1 MYLSFHLIVYL
12 KKGRVYVNI
21 KAVKQSSSQA
31 VKQSSSQAVKHHLG
45 FTLSELLVSL
55 AVLGLIAGLT
65 VPSVVVSIDRS
76 KTRSILRE
84 AFQTISA
91 ITQAGVLNGDFAG
104 ITDWDVLSSSNP
116 QGIVGYVRSKLNY
129 SKQCLTTDITSDGC
143 KRGWSGAAANDT
155 RNAHNARFILPNGA
169 KLQAH
174 EGTSSNSMY
183 PWNATNMLWTVTAK
197 AYAND
202 MNAYNANPDTI
213 LISCNV
219 TDATQTINGVV
230 MKSGMC
236 GGWDTSTWTA
246 QMNIALGYT

>member
-1 MYLSFHLIVYL
+1 L
-12 KKGRVYVNI
+12 KKGRFYVSF
-21 KAVKQSSSQA
+21 KAPSTKHQAPSTKHQAPSTKHQAPSTKHKQ
-31 VKQSSSQAVKHHLG
+31 G

-76 KTRSILRE
+76 KTRGVLRE

-91 ITQAGVLNGDFAG
+91 ITQAGVLNGDFSG
-104 ITDWDVLSSSNP
+104 ITDWDVVNSTNP

-129 SKQCLTTDITSDGC
+129 AKQCLTTDITSDGC

-155 RNAHNARFILPNGA
+155 SNAHNARFILPNGA

-174 EGTSSNSMY
+174 DSAPSNSMWC
-183 PWNATNMLWTVTAK
+183 WNATNMLWTVTAK

-236 GGWDTSTWTA
+236 GGWDTATWTS
-246 QMNIALGYT
+246 QFNIALGYI